1 MKITFNIEWFETSKD
16 IDTQNE
22 EGMQRASKMYQE
34 GYREGE
40 LCFLSAEQEEF
51 RGYWSVTEC

>member
-1 MKITFNIEWFETSKD
+1 MKVIFNIEWFETSKD

-40 LCFLSAEQEEF
+40 LYYLSAEQELF
-51 RGYWSVTEC
+51 RGYWRITEC